1 MTLARR
7 LGMAVVVAVPLF
19 PWFFR
24 DRLKGSR

>member
-7 LGMAVVVAVPLF
+7 LGMTVVVAVPLF
-19 PWFFR
+19 AWFFR